1 MMAQRQKTGPNLAEA
16 RRTADRLEE
25 HLHQLAY
32 VHKETL
38 RAWEAEQADE
48 LDTDPELS
56 RKLAA
61 FRTEMRSRQLDQ
73 LHRE

>member
-1 MMAQRQKTGPNLAEA
+1 MMVQRQKIDPNVVEA
-16 RRTADRLEE
+16 RRSAERLEE

-38 RAWEAEQADE
+38 RTWEAEQADE

-73 LHRE
+73 LHRG

>member
-1 MMAQRQKTGPNLAEA
+1 MMAQRRKTGPNLAEA

-61 FRTEMRSRQLDQ
+61 FRTEMRFRVMVRTQ
-73 LHRE
+73 HE